1 MFSYSEFRHNYT
13 KSVMKFKEPLSADY
27 KVYING
33 NEIPVYTCRISK
45 YPFNRIWP
53 GFQRPFEQS
62 EGASFVNIVSD
73 EELNIEVA
81 VNYEYKKAFVK
92 PYSKDVECKNENGRV
107 SFKIAENGQYVLEC
121 DSYRRCLYIFNSK
134 PIAPPK
140 KENVTYWFGP
150 GIYFPQRIELKSH
163 ESIYVDKDA
172 LVYGWIYAEN
182 AEDIKIFGNG
192 VLDGSGE
199 ARVAKPCYENYTN
212 GNLKFYD
219 CKDVAVEGVLLRD
232 SAIWCVNLFHCEN
245 VLIDNIKVFGQWKY
259 NTDGIDIVNSQ
270 RIDIRNSFVHSFDDT
285 ITIKGI
291 DRYIKTDN
299 RDITVDNCVL
309 WCDWG
314 RCMEIGFETAC
325 NEYRNI
331 TFKNSDIL
339 RGGAAA
345 LEIQNGDCADVSDII
360 FENINVEYNSFDTPE
375 VYQDEDDTVYDK
387 QNENTYPLLLSIA
400 NHPFRSD
407 KFTLKALN
415 IPIDAYHEIGAAG
428 RHGRVHGVT
437 YKNINVY
444 YDKDLPLINGKPHIP
459 VTFKSSYDDTFFKDI
474 TVTGITV
481 NGKPLRKE
489 DIEWRANDTIDL
501 KFENSSVYT
510 ELEKN
515 TVAAKNQLKE
525 SEFVRL
531 ENPNGSPK
539 FLFAGN
545 SITLHGIRPDIGW
558 NGEWGMA
565 ASAKEN
571 DYVHILMKRIRQ
583 KHPNAAFCICQVAEW
598 ERRYKT
604 GEDAYKYYENARDFC
619 ADVIIA
625 RFIENCP
632 ADGFDSTV
640 FKKEYARLLDF
651 LDKDKRAKRII
662 TTGFWH
668 HPGDS
673 ALCEYAKENGY
684 PFILLGDLGD
694 NYEMK
699 ALGLFEHE
707 GIANHPGDKGMK
719 AIAERIAERT
729 DKI

>member
-1 MFSYSEFRHNYT
+1 MFSYSEFRHSYT
-13 KSVMKFKEPLSADY
+13 KSVFKFVEPLSADY

-92 PYSKDVECKNENGRV
+92 PYSKDVKCKNENGRV

-121 DSYRRCLYIFNSK
+121 DSYHRCLYIFNSK

-140 KENVTYWFGP
+140 KEDVTYWFGP

-192 VLDGSGE
+192 ILDGSGE
-199 ARVAKPCYENYTN
+199 ARIAVHCYENYTN

-219 CKDVAVEGVLLRD
+219 CKDITVEGVLLRD

-270 RIDIRNSFVHSFDDT
+270 RIDIKNSFVHSFDDT

-314 RCMEIGFETAC
+314 RCMEIGIETAC

-345 LEIQNGDCADVSDII
+345 LDIQNGDCADISDIL

-375 VYQDEDDTVYDK
+375 VYQETDDAVYDK
-387 QNENTYPLLLSIA
+387 QGENAYPLLLSIA
-400 NHPFRSD
+400 NHPFRSATILAIYGISIN
-407 KFTLKALN
+407 KYRET
-415 IPIDAYHEIGAAG
+415 GAAG
-428 RHGRVHGVT
+428 RSCRVHGVT

-444 YDKDLPLINGKPHIP
+444 YDKDLPLINGKPRIP
-459 VTFKSSYDDTFFKDI
+459 VNFKSSYDDTYFKDI
-474 TVTGITV
+474 TVSGITV
-481 NGKPLRKE
+481 NGKPLSTE

-501 KFENSSVYT
+501 KFETYE
-510 ELEKN
+510 ELKKN

-525 SEFVRL
+525 SEFVRF

-545 SITLHGIRPDIGW
+545 SITLHGIRPEIGW
-558 NGEWGMA
+558 HGEWGMA

-571 DYVHILMKRIRQ
+571 DYVHILMKRIRRH
-583 KHPNAAFCICQVAEW
+583 HPNAAFCICQVAEW
-598 ERRYKT
+598 ERQYKT
-604 GEDAYKYYENARDFC
+604 GEETYKYYENARDFG

-632 ADGFDSTV
+632 AEGFDGAV
-640 FKKEYARLLDF
+640 FKKEFAKLLDF
-651 LDKDKRAKRII
+651 LNKDKKAEII
-662 TTGFWH
+662 VTDGFWR
-668 HPGDS
+668 HPGD
-673 ALCEYAKENGY
+673 AAVAEYAKENGKA
-684 PFILLGDLGD
+684 FIPLGDLGD
-694 NYEMK
+694 NDEMK
-699 ALGLFEHE
+699 AIGLFEHE
-707 GIANHPGDKGMK
+707 GVANHPGDKGMK
-719 AIAERIAERT
+719 AIAERIAEIT